1 MFLGWFW
8 FLIYFIPLSQI
19 YFLDTNLR
27 FVTLCGEEAVAACRR
42 WLHEGNLPTA
52 HGDTNI
58 VLIPNYDHHRTMRDL
73 RLISLCKVVY
83 KILAK
88 TLAIDYKESWINAF
102 QSNSLVLLQ
111 GRQSLIIS
119 SLPQR

>member
-27 FVTLCGEEAVAACRR
+27 FVTLCGEEAVTACRR
-42 WLHEGNLPTA
+42 WLHEGNLSTA
-52 HGDTNI
+52 PGDTNI
-58 VLIPNYDHHRTMRDL
+58 VLIPNCNHHLTMRDL
-73 RLISLCKVVY
+73 RLISLCNVVY

-88 TLAIDYKESWINAF
+88 TLANRL
-102 QSNSLVLLQ
+102 QRVLD
-111 GRQSLIIS
+111 
-119 SLPQR
+119 